1 MPLGQQICYRTNLA
15 LQYYSCYTHHV
26 LTAVWKG
33 LCVSD
38 TVSITYS
45 TRYNYFAADMKPL
58 NSILCAYVGKLLS
71 VCLYFLPSVCGTC
84 K

>member
-1 MPLGQQICYRTNLA
+1 MSLGQQICYRTNCA
-15 LQYYSCYTHHV
+15 LQYYSCCTDRV

-38 TVSITYS
+38 TVTVTYS
-45 TRYNYFAADMKPL
+45 TMYNCFAADMKPI
-58 NSILCAYVGKLLS
+58 NSILCAYVRQLLS
-71 VCLYFLPSVCGTC
+71 VYLYLLPSVGGTC